1 MRELVYPRGEQ
12 FQEHP
17 MNPARPVLV
26 LLLGLAAAARATK
39 CGLCQVQASFRCANF
54 GVMCFD
60 GRCT

>member
-1 MRELVYPRGEQ
+1 
-12 FQEHP
+12 